1 MVKIKNLFLIFIE
14 GSGDGVFLVRE
25 SNTSPGD
32 YVLSVLHSEEVWHYQ
47 IRRHGEDAF
56 FSIDDQTPIHG
67 LDSLIEHYQKA
78 SNGLV
83 TQLNAIIKRDPPP
96 HDSRSHGRTNLLH
109 RATKEGDAVI
119 VSELLQC
126 GYRNIDAKNQ
136 NGQTAVHLA
145 CQNGIESILNK
156 LIDSGANVNCR
167 DKDGNTPLHV
177 RDCIFIDSFMCYFII
192 LTFF

>member
-1 MVKIKNLFLIFIE
+1 MC
-14 GSGDGVFLVRE
+14 
-25 SNTSPGD
+25 
-32 YVLSVLHSEEVWHYQ
+32 HYQ

-56 FSIDDQTPIHG
+56 FSIDNQQPIHG

-83 TQLNAIIKRDPPP
+83 TQLTAIIKRDPPP

-109 RATKEGDAVI
+109 RATKEGEFTV
-119 VSELLQC
+119 VSELLKC

-136 NGQTAVHLA
+136 DGQTAVHLV
-145 CQNGIESILNK
+145 CFHSTENEERILK
-156 LIDSGANVNCR
+156 LLIDSEANVNCR

-177 RDCIFIDSFMCYFII
+177 SSERAERKR
-192 LTFF
+192 